1 MIPIQERNRQIL
13 QMRREGV
20 PRREVALQVNLS
32 RARIAQLEKRD
43 TRDQAMAAR
52 CANLRAKMHSADDV
66 DRMWPVNDLVD
77 AIGLVAGHKNRLL
90 DHFLAMGQDR
100 ISLRALMDMCLEG
113 APDKGGLRSRPLL
126 KVYGIGRKGFWSVVN
141 GLTSMDL
148 GKQCNEEWRT
158 KLVKVKQQSGI
169 RGATPY
175 SSTVK

>member
-1 MIPIQERNRQIL
+1 
-13 QMRREGV
+13 
-20 PRREVALQVNLS
+20 
-32 RARIAQLEKRD
+32 
-43 TRDQAMAAR
+43 
-52 CANLRAKMHSADDV
+52 
-66 DRMWPVNDLVD
+66 
-77 AIGLVAGHKNRLL
+77 
-90 DHFLAMGQDR
+90 
-100 ISLRALMDMCLEG
+100 
-113 APDKGGLRSRPLL
+113 LL